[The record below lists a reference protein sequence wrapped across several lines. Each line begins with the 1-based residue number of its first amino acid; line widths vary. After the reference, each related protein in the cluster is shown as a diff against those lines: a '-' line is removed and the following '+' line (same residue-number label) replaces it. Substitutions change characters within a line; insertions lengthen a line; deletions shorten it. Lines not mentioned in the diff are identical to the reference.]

1 MFSYSLQEAV
11 IFEEK
16 ERRREKEG
24 IRQRRRDDLREEDQR
39 RTGFPRGQE
48 ATELCTRVVKETRVG
63 LLRESEPV
71 PRFKLE

>member
-24 IRQRRRDDLREEDQR
+24 IRQRRRDLREEDQR